1 MKRFTCSVRPMT
13 LALTLACGLGLLG
26 PARAQPSAEAPTP
39 VTAPGAV
46 PEAGA
51 PRQAERPLALSYRVQ
66 WQAGKAS
73 KAQTWY
79 LLRDGERAVVQ
90 RPELEDIWTR
100 SAEGHIGFERVF
112 HADRSVV
119 TYTTGELKTLNVY
132 PQWDSLATLFDA
144 RKLPQLQRV
153 GRDAKAGVTRY
164 KGRIGHEQIE
174 VDWLDEAG
182 VAQRVLRQELGR
194 SVRFTLQA
202 RHDVPPASWPVPARG
217 AEAYQR
223 YDAADFGDME
233 NNPVIRKASHMDV
246 LAGWRQPHE
255 HD

>member
-1 MKRFTCSVRPMT
+1 MKRFTCSVRP
-13 LALTLACGLGLLG
+13 LALTLACGLALIG
-26 PARAQPSAEAPTP
+26 PTWAQTSAPTP
-39 VTAPGAV
+39 VQT
-46 PEAGA
+46 PEAASDVA
-51 PRQAERPLALSYRVQ
+51 PEAAAPLQAERPQALSYSVR
-66 WQAGKAS
+66 WQAGKVS
-73 KAQTWY
+73 KVQTWY

-100 SAEGHIGFERVF
+100 SAQGHIGFERVF

-119 TYTTGELKTLNVY
+119 AYSTGELKTLNVY

-164 KGRIGHEQIE
+164 KGRMGHEQIE

-182 VAQRVLRQELGR
+182 VAQRVLRQEQGR

-202 RHDVPPASWPVPARG
+202 RHALPPASWPVPARG
-217 AEAYQR
+217 TEAYQR